1 MPVHKAELM
10 PLTQQ
15 DDTAHDTAVIVL
27 NPDQIDQVSGAAL
40 PFAIP
45 AAVKAGMW
53 LAGGAATGAGV
64 GYGIGYWANR
74 D

>member
-1 MPVHKAELM
+1 MPVQTAELT
-10 PLTQQ
+10 PLSAQ
-15 DDTAHDTAVIVL
+15 DDAALIVL
-27 NPDQIDQVSGAAL
+27 EPDQIDQVSGAAL

-53 LAGGAATGAGV
+53 LAGAAGAGAGV
-64 GYGIGYWANR
+64 GYGVGYWANR